1 MKKNLLLIALCLALS
16 SISAQTKPVR
26 IIIPQKPTESEHY
39 AAKQLQTLLQ
49 KGGLETHIHTR
60 NDDTPQSGSI
70 YVGTCPFV
78 NTDGYRNNAYAMLGD
93 GNFFVLSGKGEKG
106 TLYAVY
112 DFLERYCG
120 YRLFTPEALET
131 KELHSF
137 SIPADTALNIAPAFD
152 YREVLYFYPNNSQ
165 LYTDW
170 HRLNNRADL
179 NRDWGMFVH
188 TFKNLIPHERYFDS
202 HPEWF
207 SMRNGQRV
215 RDGQLCLANPY
226 VLDTLCR
233 NLQKMVDQNPQA
245 KIWSVSNNDNYNV
258 CQCSE
263 CLKLDSLYGG
273 PTGTLLHFVNQV
285 ARRFPDKTIS
295 TLAYQF
301 TRQAPQGLKVHPDS
315 NVNIMFCSIEC
326 GRELPLETNP
336 AESAFCNDMRNWQKI
351 SDNIFMWDYIVQFRN
366 FWNPFPNL
374 HVLQPNLR
382 FFRDHGVKMMFE
394 QATGEKNITSWM
406 DIRCYLTAK
415 LMWNP
420 DLNADS
426 ILNDFCN
433 GYYGNAGQYVK
444 SIIDTMTS
452 IVATSGQRLNIY
464 GFAIDACESYLAPK
478 YMNQYRKMMALAYA
492 AATDSIIHQR
502 LRFFELSLDFA
513 TVELAAGGAFYED
526 LFPEGDKLDK
536 VRQMYSMLNRMVD
549 DLNRFGVNQMMEMGI
564 SPDQY
569 RELIARYIEK
579 TFSYSNSY
587 FRPVELRKQPT
598 EPYTNEGG
606 QDLTDGAGGILDYRY
621 YWLGFYGDTLD
632 AVISLGATD
641 TVKHISMDFYF
652 YPLSWIFL
660 PQQIDYYISNDKK
673 NWRLVGHHTPENPEI
688 LATPMIKTFNTDLD
702 KPTKASYLRVVAIP
716 LPQIPLW
723 HRATGQ
729 PAWIFTDEI
738 IVN

>member
-1 MKKNLLLIALCLALS
+1 MFAANLYS
-16 SISAQTKPVR
+16 QTTPKR
-26 IIIPQKPTESEHY
+26 IVVGTDRYATDIY
-39 AAKQLQTLLQ
+39 AATQLQSMLK
-49 KGGLETHIHTR
+49 KGGLNVYIVSRHDETPTR
-60 NDDTPQSGSI
+60 GSI
-70 YVGTCPFV
+70 YIGESHSAS
-78 NTDGYRNNAYAMLGD
+78 NEKMHNDGYFMLGD
-93 GNFFVLSGKGEKG
+93 GNFFAIGGNGEKG

-120 YRLFTPEALET
+120 YRLYSPDALVT
-131 KELHSF
+131 TDLTNF
-137 SIPADTALNIAPAFD
+137 SIPSDTVLSEEPAFD
-152 YREVLYFYPNNSQ
+152 YREVLYYYPNNSR
-165 LYTDW
+165 LYANW
-170 HRLNNRADL
+170 HRLHTREDL

-215 RDGQLCLANPY
+215 RDGQLCLANHY

-366 FWNPFPNL
+366 FWDPFPNL

-420 DLNADS
+420 DLDADS

-464 GFAIDACESYLAPK
+464 GFAIDACEGYLAPK
-478 YMNQYRKMMALAYA
+478 YMDQYRKMMALAYA
-492 AATDSIIHQR
+492 AVTDSIIHQR

-513 TVELAAGGAFYED
+513 TVELAAGGAFYEE

-549 DLNRFGVNQMMEMGI
+549 DLNRFGVSQMMEMGI

-587 FRPVELRKQPT
+587 FRPVELRKPPT

-606 QDLTDGAGGILDYRY
+606 QDLTDGAGGILDYRD

-632 AVISLGATD
+632 AIISLGATD

-716 LPQIPLW
+716 LPQIPSW

-738 IVN
+738 IVK